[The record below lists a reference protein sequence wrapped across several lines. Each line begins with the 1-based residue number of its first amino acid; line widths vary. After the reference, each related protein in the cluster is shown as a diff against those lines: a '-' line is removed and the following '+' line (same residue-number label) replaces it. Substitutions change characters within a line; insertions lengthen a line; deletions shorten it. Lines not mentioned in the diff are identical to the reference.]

1 VAEAVVVAAVVVA
14 AVVVA
19 VAVAVAEGEAVAV
32 VEVATP
38 PPALPTAA
46 PMETRGARGST
57 SRWSAR

>member
-1 VAEAVVVAAVVVA
+1 VVVA

-38 PPALPTAA
+38 ELPTAA
-46 PMETRGARGST
+46 LMERRGAREST